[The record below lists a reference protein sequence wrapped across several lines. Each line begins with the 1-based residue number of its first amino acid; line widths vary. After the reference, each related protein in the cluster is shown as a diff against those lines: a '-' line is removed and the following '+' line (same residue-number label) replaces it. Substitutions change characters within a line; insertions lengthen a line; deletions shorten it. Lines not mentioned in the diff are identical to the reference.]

1 MKFTLVTILATL
13 AVTGTTLPTE
23 ADFSAGK
30 FSLRTSQKNAVS
42 LTEIALSSAETRL
55 QACDRKCYEQCYL
68 DWCITPD
75 PFGNLSCI
83 LACQDIC
90 GCI

>member
-13 AVTGTTLPTE
+13 AVTGTALPTE

-30 FSLRTSQKNAVS
+30 FSLRTSQKKA
-42 LTEIALSSAETRL
+42 
-55 QACDRKCYEQCYL
+55 ACDRKCYEQCYL

>member
-1 MKFTLVTILATL
+1 MKFTLVTVLATL
-13 AVTGTTLPTE
+13 AAAGTALPTE
-23 ADFSAGK
+23 ADF
-30 FSLRTSQKNAVS
+30 T
-42 LTEIALSSAETRL
+42 LSSAETRL